1 MADPSA
7 DRGGGSDA
15 AARTVAALRLG
26 VLVILMTASAG
37 MVAELFLLE
46 HTEDPWQWVPIA
58 LLGGS
63 VPVMLWQLVRPSGA
77 SARTLQLVMWLFV
90 ASGLVG
96 LVLHF
101 KGNVEFERE
110 MYPALAGLQ
119 LFKQAMTGATPS
131 LAPGTMVQF
140 GLLGLLYTFRHPD
153 LRRTAPGRRVTTTP

>member
-1 MADPSA
+1 MADVSA
-7 DRGGGSDA
+7 ARQEEGQRAGSVDR
-15 AARTVAALRLG
+15 AARTVAALRFGL
-26 VLVILMTASAG
+26 LVILMVACAG

-46 HTEDPWQWVPIA
+46 HTDDTWQWVPII
-58 LLGGS
+58 LLGVS
-63 VPVMLWQLVRPSGA
+63 LPVMLWQLVRPSRA
-77 SARTLQLVMWLFV
+77 SARTLQLLMLLFV

-96 LVLHF
+96 LGLHY

-110 MYPALAGLQ
+110 MYPTLTGLQ

-153 LRRTAPGRRVTTTP
+153 LRRSEA